1 MAHPPVRARRL
12 HPAWVVLVASF
23 AVLLVGSGVRATPTV
38 MIEPLGDEFG
48 WGVDQISL
56 AVGIN
61 LVMFGA
67 MAPFSAALM
76 DRFGVRRVAVV
87 ALAAMAAGA
96 AATIAMTSLWQLDL
110 LWGVLI
116 GAATGCL
123 STPLAAIVATRW
135 FVVRRGLATGLLSAA
150 YASGQLIFLPTLAF
164 TTREAGWQWAVAL
177 VALAAAVCIPV
188 TLLLIRDH
196 PADHGVPPFGG
207 ARVEPPPVALGNPF
221 GRTILAFR
229 EAAVTRIFWLLAAT
243 FFICGA
249 TTVGIIG
256 THLIPAA
263 HDHGIGEVQA
273 AGLLALIGVFDLI
286 GVTTSGW
293 LTDRWDPARLLFC
306 FYALRGLSLFFLPLV
321 LGRTALGTAA
331 FVVVFGLDW
340 VATVPPTVAITVSAF
355 GRERAGVIFG
365 WIFAAHQLGAASAAW
380 AGGLIRASADT
391 YVPAFLGTGL
401 MGVAAAAMTLGMG
414 ASRRGPRIAVPAATT
429 SVT

>member
-1 MAHPPVRARRL
+1 MTGRRRL
-12 HPAWVVLVASF
+12 HPAWVVLAASF
-23 AVLLVGSGVRATPTV
+23 LVLLVGSGIRATLTV

-87 ALAAMAAGA
+87 ALAAMSAGA

-110 LWGVLI
+110 LWGLLI

-150 YASGQLIFLPTLAF
+150 YASGQLVFLPSLAF

-177 VALAAAVCIPV
+177 VALAAAACIPV

-207 ARVEPPPVALGNPF
+207 REVEPPPRALGNPF
-221 GRTILAFR
+221 ARTVLAFR
-229 EAAVTRIFWLLAAT
+229 EAAATGIFWLLAGT

-273 AGLLALIGVFDLI
+273 ASLLAAIGVFDLI

-321 LGRTALGTAA
+321 LGETALGMAA

-380 AGGLIRASADT
+380 LGGLVRASADT

-401 MGVAAAAMTLGMG
+401 LGVAAAAMTLGMG
-414 ASRRGPRIAVPAATT
+414 AARRGPRIAAPAATT
-429 SVT
+429 TLT

>member
-1 MAHPPVRARRL
+1 MTGRRL
-12 HPAWVVLVASF
+12 HPAWVVLAASF
-23 AVLLVGSGVRATPTV
+23 AVLLVGSGIRATPTV
-38 MIEPLGDEFG
+38 LIQPLGDEFG

-61 LVMFGA
+61 LVMFGV

-87 ALAAMAAGA
+87 ALAAMAAGS

-110 LWGVLI
+110 LWGILI

-135 FVVRRGLATGLLSAA
+135 FVARRGLATGLLSAA
-150 YASGQLIFLPTLAF
+150 YASGQLVFLPSLAF
-164 TTREAGWQWAVAL
+164 TTREAGWRWAVAL
-177 VALAAAVCIPV
+177 VAIAAAACIPV

-196 PADHGVPPFGG
+196 PADHGVAPFGG
-207 ARVEPPPVALGNPF
+207 TDLEPPPIPLGNPF
-221 GRTILAFR
+221 ARTVLALH
-229 EAAVTRIFWLLAAT
+229 EAAATRIFWLLAGT

-293 LTDRWDPARLLFC
+293 LTDRWDPARLLFG
-306 FYALRGLSLFFLPLV
+306 FYTLRGLSLFFLPLV
-321 LGRTALGTAA
+321 LGESGLGTAA

-380 AGGLIRASADT
+380 LGGVVRASADT

-401 MGVAAAAMTLGMG
+401 LGITAAAMTLGMG
-414 ASRRGPRIAVPAATT
+414 ASRRGPRIAAPAATT
-429 SVT
+429 TLT

>member
-1 MAHPPVRARRL
+1 MTGRRL

-23 AVLLVGSGVRATPTV
+23 VVLLVAAGTRAAPTV
-38 MIEPLGDEFG
+38 MIGPLGDEFG

-56 AVGIN
+56 AIGIN

-87 ALAAMAAGA
+87 ALTAMAAGS

-110 LWGVLI
+110 LWGVVI

-123 STPLAAIVATRW
+123 SSPLAAIVATRW
-135 FVVRRGLATGLLSAA
+135 FVARRGLATGLLSAA
-150 YASGQLIFLPTLAF
+150 YASGQLVFLPSLAF
-164 TTREAGWQWAVAL
+164 TTREAGWQWAALL
-177 VALAAAVCIPV
+177 VALAAAACIPV

-196 PADHGVPPFGG
+196 PADRGVPPFGSTV
-207 ARVEPPPVALGNPF
+207 VEPPPRVPGNPF
-221 GRTILAFR
+221 ARTVLALR
-229 EAAVTRIFWLLAAT
+229 EAAATRIFWLLAGT

-273 AGLLALIGVFDLI
+273 ASLLAVIGVFDLI

-321 LGRTALGTAA
+321 LGETALGMAA

-340 VATVPPTVAITVSAF
+340 VATVPPTVAITVAHF
-355 GRERAGVIFG
+355 GRERAGVVFG
-365 WIFAAHQLGAASAAW
+365 WIFAAHQLGAAASAW
-380 AGGLIRASADT
+380 AGGVVRASADT

-401 MGVAAAAMTLGMG
+401 LGIAAAAMTLGMG
-414 ASRRGPRIAVPAATT
+414 GVRRGPRVAVPAATT
-429 SVT
+429 TVT

>member
-1 MAHPPVRARRL
+1 MTGRRL
-12 HPAWVVLVASF
+12 HPAWTVLAASF
-23 AVLLVGSGVRATPTV
+23 VVLLVAAGIRATPTV
-38 MIEPLGDEFG
+38 MIEPLGEEFG

-56 AVGIN
+56 AIGIN
-61 LVMFGA
+61 LVLFGA

-87 ALAAMAAGA
+87 ALAAMAAGS

-110 LWGVLI
+110 LWGVVI

-123 STPLAAIVATRW
+123 SSPLAAIVATRW
-135 FVVRRGLATGLLSAA
+135 FVARRGLATGFLSAA
-150 YASGQLIFLPTLAF
+150 YASGQLVFLPSLAF
-164 TTREAGWQWAVAL
+164 TTREAGWQWAAAL
-177 VALAAAVCIPV
+177 VAVAAAVCIPV

-196 PADHGVPPFGG
+196 PADRGVPPFGG
-207 ARVEPPPVALGNPF
+207 TRVEPPPVVPGNPF
-221 GRTILAFR
+221 ARTVLALR
-229 EAAVTRIFWLLAAT
+229 DAAATRIFWLLAGT

-273 AGLLALIGVFDLI
+273 ASLLAVIGVFDLI

-321 LGRTALGTAA
+321 LGETALGMAA

-340 VATVPPTVAITVSAF
+340 VATVPPTIAITVSAF
-355 GRERAGVIFG
+355 GRERAGVVFG
-365 WIFAAHQLGAASAAW
+365 WIFAAHQLGAAASAW
-380 AGGLIRASADT
+380 AGGLVRASAD
-391 YVPAFLGTGL
+391 PSAPGFLGPGVL
-401 MGVAAAAMTLGMG
+401 GVAAAAMPPGLGG
-414 ASRRGPRIAVPAATT
+414 ARRGPRIATPPATT
-429 SVT
+429 TVT